1 MTKIAQGVRVLEVAM
16 WTYVPVAGAILAE
29 WGADV
34 IKVEHPEAGD
44 PQRGLVTSGMVPSGP
59 GGINHM
65 IELPNRGKRSIG
77 LDLSTE
83 EGHRVLLELAATADV
98 FLTNFTPP
106 ARAKLRIEVDDIRA
120 ANPNI
125 IYVRGSGVG
134 QRGPERNRGAYDASA
149 FWARSVAQLA
159 TPDDRDFPVVQPG
172 PAYGDLI
179 GGMTIAG
186 GIVGALFHRERTGE
200 ATVVDNSLLHTGMWA
215 TGASILG
222 TDLFGPKPFANPRDQ
237 APNPVVNTYKTADGR
252 FVTLVFLQ
260 SDRYWA
266 EFVTN
271 SGRPDLVDDPRFADA
286 AARYQH
292 RTECVHELDGLF
304 ASKTLAEWTEILD
317 RGEGIWS
324 PVLGPEDLL
333 VDEQV
338 AANGYLREV
347 TVASGSTYRVVAA
360 PLQFN
365 EEPPD
370 LAPAPDHGE
379 HTDELLAELGYD
391 TEAQINLKI
400 SGAVL

>member
-1 MTKIAQGVRVLEVAM
+1 MTKIAEGIRVLEVAM
-16 WTYVPVAGAILAE
+16 WTYVPVAGTVLAE

-34 IKVEHPEAGD
+34 IKVEHPETGD

-77 LDLSTE
+77 LDLSTDD
-83 EGHRVLLELAATADV
+83 GHRVLLELAATADV

-134 QRGPERNRGAYDASA
+134 QRGPERERGAYDASA

-159 TPDDRDFPVVQPG
+159 TPADRDFPVVQPG

-222 TDLFGPKPFANPRDQ
+222 THLFGPQPFSSPRDQ
-237 APNPVVNTYKTADGR
+237 VPNPVVNTYKTADGR

-271 SGRPDLVDDPRFADA
+271 AGRPDLLDDPRFVDA

-292 RTECVHELDGLF
+292 RVECVGELDKLF
-304 ASKTLAEWTEILD
+304 ASKSLAEWTEILN

-324 PVLGPEDLL
+324 PVLGPDDLL
-333 VDEQV
+333 ADEQV
-338 AANGYLREV
+338 AANGYLRDV
-347 TVASGSTYRVVAA
+347 TVASGATYKVVSA
-360 PLQFN
+360 PLQFD
-365 EEPPD
+365 EEPPEIT
-370 LAPAPDHGE
+370 PAPDHGE
-379 HTDELLAELGYD
+379 HTDELLTELGYD
-391 TEAQINLKI
+391 TDAQLALKL